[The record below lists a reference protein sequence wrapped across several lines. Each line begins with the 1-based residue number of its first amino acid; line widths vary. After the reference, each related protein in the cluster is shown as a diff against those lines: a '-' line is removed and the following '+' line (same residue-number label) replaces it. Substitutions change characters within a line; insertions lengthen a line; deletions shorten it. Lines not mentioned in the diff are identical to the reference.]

1 MIKKINIAL
10 TVIIISTISFSL
22 QGYADESDKQN
33 TEYAVKVNDVLNISV
48 LDRDDLKST
57 VAVMSDGSISF
68 PYIGTI
74 NVKGMTVEE
83 IKKLITEK
91 LATDYVKYPVVS
103 VSISTHKT
111 IDFFVYGEVLHPG
124 RYPFEDNMTVF
135 KALSL
140 AGGITPDGLYG
151 NIRLKRKRSDK
162 DEYKEIVINLKLK
175 GKGNTGGDTKI
186 QADDLII
193 VSRNK
198 DFFIYGEVIQ
208 PGKYTLEDNMTVL
221 KAISLAGGFT
231 KYGSSDK
238 VKILRTVPGRSEY
251 ESIKIDM
258 RAAIKGQSGK
268 DIHLEP
274 NDIIVVSEG
283 LL

>member
-1 MIKKINIAL
+1 MIKKITIAL
-10 TVIIISTISFSL
+10 TVIIISTISFL
-22 QGYADESDKQN
+22 MQGYADESDKQN

-103 VSISTHKT
+103 VSISTHKA

-162 DEYKEIVINLKLK
+162 DEYKETVINLKLK
-175 GKGNTGGDTKI
+175 GKGNTGGDAKI

>member
-48 LDRDDLKST
+48 LEHDDLKST

-83 IKKLITEK
+83 IKKVITEK
-91 LATDYVKYPVVS
+91 LASDYVKYPVVS
-103 VSISTHKT
+103 VSISTHKS

-124 RYPFEDNMTVF
+124 RFPFEDNMTVF

-151 NIRLKRKRSDK
+151 NIRLKRKRIDK

-175 GKGNTGGDTKI
+175 GKGDTGGDMQI

-193 VSRNK
+193 VGRNK
-198 DFFIYGEVIQ
+198 DFFVYGEVIQ

-238 VKILRTVPGRSEY
+238 VKILRTVPGKAEY

-274 NDIIVVSEG
+274 NDILVVSEG

>member
-1 MIKKINIAL
+1 MLKMIFVVL
-10 TVIIISTISFSL
+10 TVIIISTIPL

-33 TEYAVKVNDVLNISV
+33 TEYAVKVNDILNISV
-48 LDRDDLKST
+48 LGYDDLKST

-83 IKKLITEK
+83 IKKVITEK
-91 LATDYVKYPVVS
+91 LASDYIKYPVVL
-103 VSISTHKT
+103 VSIATNKS
-111 IDFFVYGEVLHPG
+111 IDFFVYGEVSHPG
-124 RYPFEDNMTVF
+124 KFPFEDNMTVL
-135 KALSL
+135 KAVSL

-151 NIRLKRKRSDK
+151 SIRLKRKRRDK
-162 DEYKEIVINLKLK
+162 HKYTEIVINLKRK
-175 GKGNTGGDTKI
+175 GKGNTGGDLQI

-198 DFFIYGEVIQ
+198 DFFVYGEVIK
-208 PGKYTLEDNMTVL
+208 PGKYILEDNMTVL

-238 VKILRTVPGRSEY
+238 VKILRTVPGKAEC

-268 DIHLEP
+268 DIRLES
-274 NDIIVVSEG
+274 NDILVVSEG